1 MTNNDS
7 VISQTTVLAYAPC
20 RIKAYQ
26 VRGSVRMR
34 IIIIPRG
41 GARVVRMRIILNKGS
56 ENENHS
62 HPEK

>member
-1 MTNNDS
+1 MANNDS

-20 RIKAYQ
+20 RIKACQ

-41 GARVVRMRIILNKGS
+41 GAAAVRMRIILAR
-56 ENENHS
+56 
-62 HPEK
+62 